1 MHLKENIIL
10 EIILDALVDSL
21 KMVPFLFLAYLLM
34 EYIEHRASKKADNVL
49 NSSKKLGPLT
59 GALIG
64 IFPQCGF
71 SVAAANLYTGGII
84 TAGTLIAV
92 FISTSDEAIPV
103 LLANPGQ
110 LGMVMR
116 LILIKV
122 LIAVLVGSLVDM
134 IMKRRTR
141 ITPDDVVMTE
151 HHHDC
156 HGCCAKERGI
166 FIAALG
172 RTLSTFVFIFIVS
185 LLLSILISFL
195 GLDRLGHVMLSGTI
209 FQPIITALIGFIPNC
224 AASVVLIQMYLAGTI
239 SFGSVVAG
247 LCTGA
252 GVGLLVLLRENR
264 NLKDNLTIMA
274 VLFLSGSI
282 AGMIIQALF

>member
-1 MHLKENIIL
+1 M

-59 GALIG
+59 GALIQEFSLSAD
-64 IFPQCGF
+64 FP
-71 SVAAANLYTGGII
+71 VAAANLYTGGII

-122 LIAVLVGSLVDM
+122 LIAVLVGSLVDQ
-134 IMKRRTR
+134 IIKRRTR

-185 LLLSILISFL
+185 LLLSILILSWDSTGSGMLCCLAPYFS
-195 GLDRLGHVMLSGTI
+195 RL
-209 FQPIITALIGFIPNC
+209 
-224 AASVVLIQMYLAGTI
+224 
-239 SFGSVVAG
+239 
-247 LCTGA
+247 
-252 GVGLLVLLRENR
+252 
-264 NLKDNLTIMA
+264 
-274 VLFLSGSI
+274 
-282 AGMIIQALF
+282 